1 MPWQLVGLVV
11 LGPASDEVV
20 VGRVAADLIGDKLVL
35 LVSTVSPADPRP
47 LGFAV
52 LSFVDDD
59 SIRSLPAGRYYPQ
72 AEPSVEQL
80 GPGLSP
86 TVAGTIR
93 IRPRSYNRRWLEAGY
108 PAATWFV
115 RVDAMAEVGATIPR
129 FTPAGVVLGTDEY
142 VPAGSSGD
150 AGPSFAMIRRV

>member
-1 MPWQLVGLVV
+1 MPWQLVGVV
-11 LGPASDEVV
+11 GLGPASDEVV
-20 VGRVAADLIGDKLVL
+20 VGRVAADLINNRLVL
-35 LVSTVSPADPRP
+35 LVSTILPTDPRP

-59 SIRSLPAGRYYPQ
+59 KIRSLPAGRYYPQ
-72 AEPSVEQL
+72 REAQFVAL
-80 GPGLSP
+80 GPGLTA

-115 RVDAMAEVGATIPR
+115 RVDVDAAVGPTLPR
-129 FTPAGVVLGTDEY
+129 FVPTGIVFGADEY
-142 VPAGSSGD
+142 VPTGSSGD
-150 AGPSFAMIRRV
+150 VDLSFALIRRG

>member
-1 MPWQLVGLVV
+1 MPWQLVGLVG

-20 VGRVAADLIGDKLVL
+20 VGRVAADLIGDNLVL
-35 LVSTVSPADPRP
+35 LVSTVAPADPRP

-59 SIRSLPAGRYYPQ
+59 KIRSLPSARYYPQ
-72 AEPSVEQL
+72 RESTIQYL
-80 GPGLSP
+80 GPGLTA
-86 TVAGTIR
+86 TVAGSIR

-115 RVDAMAEVGATIPR
+115 RVDLNSPNGTTQPF
-129 FTPAGVVLGTDEY
+129 FTPAGIILNSDEY
-142 VPAGSSGD
+142 VPDGSAGD
-150 AGPSFAMIRRV
+150 DRPSFALIRRA